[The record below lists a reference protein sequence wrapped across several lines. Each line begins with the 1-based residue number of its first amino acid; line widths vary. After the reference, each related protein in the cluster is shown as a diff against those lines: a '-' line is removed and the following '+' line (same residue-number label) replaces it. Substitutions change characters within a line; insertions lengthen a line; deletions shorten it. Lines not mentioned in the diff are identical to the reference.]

1 MCGLKQRTNVM
12 EVDRESF
19 FYRGNVIDMQGSPMK
34 LSNFELIVDL
44 IDLYIEL
51 VEYLSA

>member
-1 MCGLKQRTNVM
+1 MNAM
-12 EVDRESF
+12 EVDHELF
-19 FYRGNVIDMQGSPMK
+19 FYRGNIIDMQGSPMK

-51 VEYLSA
+51 VEELST